1 MTIEE
6 VKIEVIKLAEIIS
19 ASENKLPD
27 FGSSNYQGN
36 PHIDVDNYG
45 KLYFIVV

>member
-6 VKIEVIKLAEIIS
+6 VKIEVLKLAEIIS
-19 ASENKLPD
+19 APENKFPD

-36 PHIDVDNYG
+36 PHIDTLTITEIYI
-45 KLYFIVV
+45 LL